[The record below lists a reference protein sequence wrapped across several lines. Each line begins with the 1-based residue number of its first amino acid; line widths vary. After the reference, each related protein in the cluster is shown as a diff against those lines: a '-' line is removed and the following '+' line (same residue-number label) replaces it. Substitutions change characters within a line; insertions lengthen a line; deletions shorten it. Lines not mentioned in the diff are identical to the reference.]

1 MARRRRTPGRD
12 SRGRFT
18 KGHGWLSKHLSS
30 HRYSRDPLAINRKRL
45 KEFAERRKKQQEGG
59 PASVYTGPAGVYS
72 GHGLREVFKK
82 VYARHQARKKLK
94 TMKLADIPLVMA

>member
-1 MARRRRTPGRD
+1 M
-12 SRGRFT
+12 
-18 KGHGWLSKHLSS
+18 
-30 HRYSRDPLAINRKRL
+30 
-45 KEFAERRKKQQEGG
+45 KKQQEGG

-94 TMKLADIPLVMA
+94 TMKLADIPRVMA